1 VYPNVQN
8 QHLGSQIIP
17 SASDTDASIINYTHK
32 ILPGPCKSAGDY
44 GVEMAATCG
53 WPAEA
58 VKDARRIREE
68 VKRLMPGED
77 VCHNASSNE
86 NFAANRRNAHN
97 ILCDIAKHLAAM
109 KEGEGRLSND
119 AKRNYLQ
126 VSSVR
131 SLRNVPNQST
141 YTSFILAGTSRQT
154 RSS

>member
-1 VYPNVQN
+1 
-8 QHLGSQIIP
+8 
-17 SASDTDASIINYTHK
+17 
-32 ILPGPCKSAGDY
+32 
-44 GVEMAATCG
+44 MAATCG

-77 VCHNASSNE
+77 VCHNASSTA

-109 KEGEGRLSND
+109 KEGKGRLSND

-126 VSSVR
+126 VSPFR
-131 SLRNVPNQST
+131 L
-141 YTSFILAGTSRQT
+141 
-154 RSS
+154 